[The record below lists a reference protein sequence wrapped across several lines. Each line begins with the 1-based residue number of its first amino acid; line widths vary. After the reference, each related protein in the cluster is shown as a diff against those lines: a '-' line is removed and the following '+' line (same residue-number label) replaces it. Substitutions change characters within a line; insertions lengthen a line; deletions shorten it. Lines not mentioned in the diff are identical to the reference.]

1 MTRNH
6 LIAAAFGI
14 YSIAA
19 LYLLI
24 SNTLR
29 GFMDTSLLLMPF
41 VADQLY
47 LLTTRTRYRRIYAL
61 NAVVLS
67 IAIAVLFYLAVRYA

>member
-1 MTRNH
+1 MRRDL
-6 LIAAAFGI
+6 LITAAFGI

-29 GFMDTSLLLMPF
+29 GFRDTSILLVPF
-41 VADQLY
+41 VVDQLY

-61 NAVVLS
+61 NALVLS
-67 IAIAVLFYLAVRYA
+67 VAIALLFYLSAKYS